1 MTKYQVIEIPYRR
14 DRIQITPLFPV
25 CESREKARKLLATL
39 FLRKFVD
46 GQTSPQSQGGDVY
59 SSSDKQWRILEIT
72 DLRIRH
78 SKPRDKAGH
87 GSRNSRKR
95 LKPMAHIYEV
105 SRHKAG

>member
-46 GQTSPQSQGGDVY
+46 GQTSLQSQGGDVY

-78 SKPRDKAGH
+78 SKPRDKARH

-95 LKPMAHIYEV
+95 LKANGAHL
-105 SRHKAG
+105 